1 MALSRKTKPPI
12 PADVATRA
20 IVLKYLVV
28 YALTVPPREAL
39 QPVMQ
44 GWSDGERQQYDEQD
58 GAFRDDFWSGL
69 GSLRSALSP
78 WERSFSSA
86 TSSTMSQ
93 QQQVDATWRVESFQ
107 VLVWALGILP
117 KLPPYSAQADHE
129 LLKAFPPDGCDP
141 VEFIRA
147 ASLLA
152 AQRIASARNRAE
164 LWHWRSRTYELM
176 LDGQAL
182 PDDPELRSA
191 GFESYD
197 DVVRFTVEKMVEQKS
212 LPRSIDGDFPVR
224 GKAYRDLTREEWATV
239 SSITTERHFALNWLC
254 GLAPAN
260 RWDDTPTDT

>member
-1 MALSRKTKPPI
+1 MLSRKAKSPS

-28 YALTVPPREAL
+28 YALAVPPRDIL

-44 GWSDGERQQYDEQD
+44 DWSDGERQEYEEQD
-58 GAFRDDFWSGL
+58 VAFRKDFWSGL
-69 GSLRSALSP
+69 GSLQSALSP

-86 TSSTMSQ
+86 TSSTMSR
-93 QQQVDATWRVESFQ
+93 QQQVNATWRVESFQ
-107 VLVWALGILP
+107 VLIWALGILP
-117 KLPPYSAQADHE
+117 KLPPYSVQADHE
-129 LLKAFPPDGCDP
+129 LLKAFPPDSFDP
-141 VEFIRA
+141 ADFISTA
-147 ASLLA
+147 NLLP
-152 AQRIASARNRAE
+152 AQRIASARSRAE

-176 LDGQAL
+176 REGKAL
-182 PDDPELRSA
+182 PDTAELRSA

-224 GKAYRDLTREEWATV
+224 GKAYRDLSDEEWATV
-239 SSITTERHFALNWLC
+239 NSITTERHFALNWLC